1 MFKWIGE
8 KVYNFVNNNLGLVF
22 ALAIVGIILAVV
34 GHYGTCG
41 FHLGWFLFFELP
53 LYIFCGW
60 AIYKVVQIFK
70 NIK

>member
-1 MFKWIGE
+1 MFRWIAE
-8 KVYNFVNNNLGLVF
+8 KVYNFVNNNLNLVF
-22 ALAIVGIILAVV
+22 AFAIVGIIFAIV
-34 GHYGTCG
+34 GHYGSCG

-60 AIYKVVQIFK
+60 AIYVIIKMLK